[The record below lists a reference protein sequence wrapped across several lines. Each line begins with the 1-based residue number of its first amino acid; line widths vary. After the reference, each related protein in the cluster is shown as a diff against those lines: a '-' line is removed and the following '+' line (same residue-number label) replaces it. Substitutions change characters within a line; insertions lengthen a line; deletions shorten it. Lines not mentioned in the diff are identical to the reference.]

1 MPDAA
6 GVVRWVP
13 ELEVRRSGQHRL
25 EARFL
30 EEVAGSSDRAWKYGQ
45 HLNNQGSAGG
55 KL

>member
-13 ELEVRRSGQHRL
+13 ELEVRRSGQHQL

-30 EEVAGSSDRAWKYGQ
+30 EEVAGKYGQ
-45 HLNNQGSAGG
+45 RLSNQGRAGG